1 MMAGVF
7 RGMRVFFIVLHG
19 LAFVGPVFA
28 DELAGNKLFN
38 NPRKGNCV
46 ACHATGVDPPAAIG
60 KPIGP
65 SLAGAKARYP
75 DRTKLRD
82 IVFDAAKTWSNTIM
96 PPYGRHRILN
106 DREIDAVIAYVETL

>member
-38 NPRKGNCV
+38 NPRKGNYV
-46 ACHATGVDPPAAIG
+46 ACHEIG
-60 KPIGP
+60 R
-65 SLAGAKARYP
+65 AH
-75 DRTKLRD
+75 
-82 IVFDAAKTWSNTIM
+82 V
-96 PPYGRHRILN
+96 
-106 DREIDAVIAYVETL
+106 